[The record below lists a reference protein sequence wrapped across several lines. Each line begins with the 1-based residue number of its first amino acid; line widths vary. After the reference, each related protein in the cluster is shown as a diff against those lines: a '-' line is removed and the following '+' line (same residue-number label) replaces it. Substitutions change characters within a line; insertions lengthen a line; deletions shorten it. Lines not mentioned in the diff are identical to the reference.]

1 MKRISINSSWVIST
15 TLSSSSLV
23 CSFLSYNLLF
33 ILCSVFFYV
42 SCCIIKLFLVFCVFS
57 LLNLLLY
64 SSILLLSP
72 LNIFNIITSN
82 SLLGRLLILHLLHMD
97 LYLCH
102 LILPN
107 FLFYFFILGRLV
119 MIPDF
124 GEVALCWRYPMGP
137 RRTLPVFTGV
147 ICSGAA
153 SYVGFVNPLLVAWP
167 ATVGMLVG
175 RAGSLQR
182 GLLATASC
190 IACFP
195 LVGGA
200 GSQHSRS
207 WGL

>member
-1 MKRISINSSWVIST
+1 MNCFWVIST

-42 SCCIIKLFLVFCVFS
+42 SCCIIKLFLVLCVFS

-72 LNIFNIITSN
+72 LNIFNITSN

-97 LYLCH
+97 LYLSH

-107 FLFYFFILGRLV
+107 FLFYFFILGGLV

-137 RRTLPVFTGV
+137 RRTLLVFTGV
-147 ICSGAA
+147 ICSWAA
-153 SYVGFVNPLLVAWP
+153 SYLGCVNPPLVAWP
-167 ATVGMLVG
+167 ATGH
-175 RAGSLQR
+175 AGWQGWPSAKVAASHYR
-182 GLLATASC
+182 MYWLLST
-190 IACFP
+190 
-195 LVGGA
+195 GG
-200 GSQHSRS
+200 
-207 WGL
+207 WGWIPA